1 MNPLEL
7 SSNGATSFDDDDEVL
22 YNQDRATRS
31 QAWDAKVFGRTF
43 HHEIAK
49 VKGGVRIHYVIG
61 GQGPVLILLHGFPQH
76 WREWRWVMPS
86 IADAGYTVIAPD
98 LRGFGESDKPPD
110 GFDVRTV
117 SEDIRELIRQLG
129 QGRVDLAGHDVGA
142 SVAYAWAATH
152 PDEVRRL
159 ALIEAL
165 PAGLEPPSASV
176 PMLQGKATWHL
187 AFGST
192 PDVPEALLANRER
205 VLVEYL
211 FRHAYDQTTFTDADI
226 DAYVR
231 PVRPLASLGG
241 IRGAFAHI
249 RAMPKSAEHN
259 RSVSERKLA
268 MPLLA
273 IGSAMSFGKH
283 MEEGARQFADNVT
296 GVVVERSGHWIP
308 EERPAWLS
316 GELIAFFGQ
325 SSAKSELAQGR
336 GA

>member
-1 MNPLEL
+1 
-7 SSNGATSFDDDDEVL
+7 
-22 YNQDRATRS
+22 
-31 QAWDAKVFGRTF
+31 
-43 HHEIAK
+43 

-61 GQGPVLILLHGFPQH
+61 GQGPVLVLLHGFPQH

-98 LRGFGESDKPPD
+98 LRGFGESDKPSE

-117 SEDIRELIRQLG
+117 FEDIRELIEELG
-129 QGRVDLAGHDVGA
+129 QGLVNLAGHDVGA

-152 PDEVRRL
+152 PDEVHGL
-159 ALIEAL
+159 TLIEAL
-165 PAGLEPPSASV
+165 PAGLEPPAVSV

-226 DAYVR
+226 DAC
-231 PVRPLASLGG
+231 VRPLAALGG

-259 RSVSERKLA
+259 RSVSGRKLA
-268 MPLLA
+268 MPVLA
-273 IGSAMSFGKH
+273 IGSTMSFGKH
-283 MEEGARQFADNVT
+283 MEEGARQFAEDVT
-296 GVVVERSGHWIP
+296 GVVAEKSGHWIP
-308 EERPAWLS
+308 EERPVWLS
-316 GELIAFFGQ
+316 RQLITFFGQ
-325 SSAKSELAQGR
+325 STPRSDLARGRSA
-336 GA
+336 